1 MRAFSKGMEMTDSK
15 RIEKLTLALEAA
27 ANGQLPAFMPHESN
41 DALGRLEQA
50 AQKFFT
56 RVQNISAESGQAM
69 INLANADVRLLLWT
83 EALHKINAADSRVH
97 RGGNLNDFYRS
108 IVLYAMEMTRAQA
121 GAFGLFDEQG
131 NLQEIIA
138 EGFDAQTLAGDY
150 LTALFNE
157 HKSANET
164 ANAVAGDLPI
174 EHTPLPILFSPPLVV
189 ENRLKGLIYLEN
201 KENIRYF
208 ESQKEAQIETFFT
221 QEDAYMLSL
230 FTDYLVRAL
239 DRTELVITLQGMINK
254 LNNAQNQLL
263 QSEKMASI
271 GQLAAGV
278 AHEINNPVGFVNSN
292 LTTLT
297 GYIDNLFSIIEAYE
311 QVETAELDSP
321 GWASVREI
329 KHQLQLDFL
338 REDVPDL
345 LTESQEGLTRIKKII
360 NDLKEFSYVHKV
372 EWQYADIHRG
382 LNSTI
387 NVVWNEIKYKAEL
400 IKNYGDLPE
409 IKCLPPQLNQVFLNI
424 LVNAAQSI
432 KTRGR
437 ITISTGTQGDRVWIA
452 ISDTGEGIPEQSLS
466 RIFEPFFTSKSVGK
480 GTGLGLSLSYSIVQK
495 HHGSIDV
502 SSKIGEGTTFTV
514 VLPIE
519 QPKDTQ

>member
-1 MRAFSKGMEMTDSK
+1 
-15 RIEKLTLALEAA
+15 
-27 ANGQLPAFMPHESN
+27 
-41 DALGRLEQA
+41 
-50 AQKFFT
+50 
-56 RVQNISAESGQAM
+56 
-69 INLANADVRLLLWT
+69 
-83 EALHKINAADSRVH
+83 
-97 RGGNLNDFYRS
+97 
-108 IVLYAMEMTRAQA
+108 
-121 GAFGLFDEQG
+121 
-131 NLQEIIA
+131 
-138 EGFDAQTLAGDY
+138 
-150 LTALFNE
+150 
-157 HKSANET
+157 
-164 ANAVAGDLPI
+164 
-174 EHTPLPILFSPPLVV
+174 
-189 ENRLKGLIYLEN
+189 
-201 KENIRYF
+201 
-208 ESQKEAQIETFFT
+208 
-221 QEDAYMLSL
+221 
-230 FTDYLVRAL
+230 
-239 DRTELVITLQGMINK
+239 
-254 LNNAQNQLL
+254 
-263 QSEKMASI
+263 
-271 GQLAAGV
+271 
-278 AHEINNPVGFVNSN
+278 
-292 LTTLT
+292 
-297 GYIDNLFSIIEAYE
+297 
-311 QVETAELDSP
+311 
-321 GWASVREI
+321 
-329 KHQLQLDFL
+329 
-338 REDVPDL
+338 
-345 LTESQEGLTRIKKII
+345 LTRIKKII